1 LISSWVTFRTFFP
14 WKKEFA
20 KWGEGADDGVAI
32 GLLGW
37 GAAVWWVW
45 VGMEEEKVQF
55 SLNIIKFYALEFNEK
70 ANDLHFGL
78 NK

>member
-1 LISSWVTFRTFFP
+1 
-14 WKKEFA
+14 
-20 KWGEGADDGVAI
+20 VAI